1 MILAR
6 AILPVVVVVA
16 LARCAASAYSA
27 APERAFSLPA
37 DAAVHDVFAWLR
49 SQRGP
54 TRFQQVAPALYR
66 GGQPTAAHLAALH
79 ALGVRTIVDLRNTP
93 AAVAAE
99 RAEADRLG
107 LRFLSFPFSGLGAP
121 DPTQLR
127 AIVAALVD
135 AANGP
140 VYVHCQQ
147 GRDRTSLVV
156 ALYRV
161 WHDGWSPE
169 LAWQREADDYG
180 HGGWRHIFFRKLDR
194 AFVTL
199 TDAG

>member
-1 MILAR
+1 MIYAR
-6 AILPVVVVVA
+6 AILPLVFVVA
-16 LARCAASAYSA
+16 LAGCAASAYSA
-27 APERAFSLPA
+27 APERSSLLPP
-37 DAAVHDVFAWLR
+37 DGAVRDTFAWLR

-66 GGQPTAAHLAALH
+66 GGQPTAAQLAALH
-79 ALGVRTIVDLRNTP
+79 ALGVRTIVDLRNT
-93 AAVAAE
+93 ASAVANE

-107 LRFLSFPFSGLGAP
+107 LRFLSFPFSGLAKP
-121 DPTQLR
+121 DPAQLR
-127 AIVAALVD
+127 AIVAALAD
-135 AANGP
+135 PANGA

-199 TDAG
+199 TGAS